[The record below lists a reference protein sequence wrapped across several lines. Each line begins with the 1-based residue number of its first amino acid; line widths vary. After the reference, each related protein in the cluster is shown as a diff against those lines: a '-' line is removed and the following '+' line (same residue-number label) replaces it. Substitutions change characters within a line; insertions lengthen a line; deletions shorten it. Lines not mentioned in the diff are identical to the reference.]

1 MKIDQIIAKLTKN
14 ELIALPLINKETSF
28 DDLLKQTGLKEVEL
42 MRALQWLQNKGL
54 ITIKHDLKELVVLG
68 ENGKKYRK
76 IGLPERRL
84 LNALLKFNKLSM
96 EEAKRIA
103 SLSKDELS
111 AALGILKQKGAIT
124 LSGKNIILTEPGKEL
139 AKKTSLEEKFLQLKF
154 PVEKKNLKPEQLYA
168 LNNLSKRKNVVKVKI
183 VKLRYAAPTNLG
195 LKVIKSKKLKPEELI
210 EALTPDMLI
219 KGTWKSRRFRAYDVE
234 INVPPVYL
242 GKKQPYRRFLDEVR
256 EKLVAM
262 GFTEITGPIVETE
275 FWDMDALFMP
285 QFHSAR
291 DIHQAYYV
299 KEPTYGKVDRTF
311 LERVKSAHEKGV
323 LGSKGWQ
330 YEFDTKRTKRLLL
343 RTQGTACSARMLA
356 SPKLKIPG
364 KYFGITRCFRY
375 DVIDATHSCD
385 FYQTEGIVVDEKVNL
400 RHLFGL
406 LKQFAITFAE
416 TDKIKLVPGYFP
428 FTEPSVELFAK
439 HPKLGWLELGG
450 AGIFRPEVVYPLLGK
465 HVPVLA
471 WGLGM
476 DRIAMFKLNLKDI
489 RDLFTH
495 DLQMLREKPLP

>member
-14 ELIALPLINKETSF
+14 ELIVLPLIKKETSF

-54 ITIKHDLKELVVLG
+54 ITLKHDLKELVILE
-68 ENGKKYRK
+68 ENGKKYKK
-76 IGLPERRL
+76 IRLPERRL
-84 LNALLKFNKLSM
+84 LNALLKFNQLSLD
-96 EEAKRIA
+96 EAKRVA
-103 SLSKDELS
+103 SLSKEELS
-111 AALGILKQKGAIT
+111 AALGILKQKGAIA
-124 LSGKNIILTEPGKEL
+124 LSAGNIAITTIGKQL
-139 AKKTSLEEKFLQLKF
+139 AKKQSLEEKFLQLEF
-154 PVEKKNLKPEQLYA
+154 PIEKKDLKPEQLHA
-168 LNNLSKRKNVVKVKI
+168 LNSLSKRKGIVKIKI
-183 VKLRYAAPTNLG
+183 VKRRFASPTPIG
-195 LKVIKSKKLKPEELI
+195 LKIIKSKKLKPEELI
-210 EALTPDMLI
+210 EALTPEMLI

-242 GKKQPYRRFLDEVR
+242 GKKQPYRRFLDEIR
-256 EKLVAM
+256 EKLIAM
-262 GFTEITGPIVETE
+262 GFTEMTGPIVETD

-291 DIHQAYYV
+291 DIHQAYYI
-299 KEPTYGKVDRTF
+299 KEPTRGKIDKKY
-311 LERVKSAHEKGV
+311 LERVKLAHEKGV

-330 YEFDTKRTKRLLL
+330 YKFDTERTKRLLL

-356 SPKLKIPG
+356 SPQLKIPG

-385 FYQTEGIVVDEKVNL
+385 FCQTEGIVVDEKVNL

-416 TDKIKLVPGYFP
+416 ADKIKLVPGYFP

-450 AGIFRPEVVYPLLGK
+450 AGIFRPEVVYSLLGK
-465 HVPVLA
+465 YVPVLA
-471 WGLGM
+471 WGLGI
-476 DRIAMFKLNLKDI
+476 DRIAMFKLNIKDI